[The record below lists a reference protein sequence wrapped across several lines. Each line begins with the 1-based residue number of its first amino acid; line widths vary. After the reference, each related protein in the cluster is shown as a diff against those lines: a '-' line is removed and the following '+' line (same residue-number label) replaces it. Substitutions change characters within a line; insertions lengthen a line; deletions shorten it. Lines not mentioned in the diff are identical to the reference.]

1 MVAIIIGVHGI
12 GQQQSGRH
20 QLLPAWR
27 QATLDGLER
36 ASGRH
41 QEPLLSLDI
50 AFYGDLFLPS
60 TRDDGSKG
68 TEADYSGEALTTDE
82 LREFEFAVTEA
93 LGPAALTDPG
103 GDQTSKGFTQAPGPL
118 RVLIRAIDR
127 TLGAGAGVLLLGV
140 FRQVKFYLRDTEVKR
155 QVDDR
160 VAAAATADTEIIL
173 GHSLGSVVAFEYIR
187 NNPGRN
193 LSLITLGSPL
203 GFKFTR
209 KLLSDIT
216 FPFLPENA
224 AGAPRWVNVR
234 DPRDPVACAGDL
246 RKWWPQSADEQVN
259 NGGDA
264 HSATRYL
271 GKAGTGAAIIS
282 MLRDHG
288 GDGSERGHG
297 DSAALLRGRSD
308 EHV

>member
-1 MVAIIIGVHGI
+1 MATIIGVHGI

-20 QLLPAWR
+20 QLLSAWR

-36 ASGRH
+36 ASGRN
-41 QEPLLSLDI
+41 QELSPSLDI

-60 TRDDGSKG
+60 ARDDGSKG
-68 TEADYSGEALTTDE
+68 AGTDYAAEALTADE
-82 LREFEFAVTEA
+82 LREFESTVTEA
-93 LGPAALTDPG
+93 LGPAALADSG
-103 GDQTSKGFTQAPGPL
+103 GDRARKGFTQAPGPV

-140 FRQVKFYLRDTEVKR
+140 FRQVKLYLRDTEVKR

-160 VAAAATADTEIIL
+160 VAAATTDDTEVIL
-173 GHSLGSVVAFEYIR
+173 GHSLGSVVAFQYIR
-187 NNPGRN
+187 NNPERHI
-193 LSLITLGSPL
+193 SLITLGSPL
-203 GFKFTR
+203 GFSFTR
-209 KLLSDIT
+209 KLLPDIT
-216 FPFLPENA
+216 FPFLPKNA
-224 AGAPRWVNVR
+224 TSVPQWANVR

-246 RKWWPQSADEQVN
+246 RKWWPQSTDEQVH

-282 MLRDHG
+282 MLRGHG
-288 GDGSERGHG
+288 GDGSEPGHG

>member
-1 MVAIIIGVHGI
+1 MVATIIGVHGI

-20 QLLPAWR
+20 QLMPAWR
-27 QATLDGLER
+27 QAALDGLER
-36 ASGRH
+36 ATGRH
-41 QEPLLSLDI
+41 HGPSLSLDI

-68 TEADYSGEALTTDE
+68 TRADFAGEALTEDE
-82 LREFEFAVTEA
+82 LGEFESTVTEA
-93 LGPAALTDPG
+93 LGPAALADPG
-103 GDQTSKGFTQAPGPL
+103 GEQAPKGFTQAPGPL

-155 QVDDR
+155 QVDNR
-160 VAAAATADTEIIL
+160 VAAAATADTEIII
-173 GHSLGSVVAFEYIR
+173 GHSLGSVVAFEYVR

-193 LSLITLGSPL
+193 ISLITLGSPL

-216 FPFLPENA
+216 FPFLPPNA
-224 AGAPRWVNVR
+224 AGAPKWVNVR
-234 DPRDPVACAGDL
+234 DPRDPVSCAGDL
-246 RKWWPQSADEQVN
+246 RKWWPQSADEQVT

-264 HSATRYL
+264 HSASRYL
-271 GKAGTGAAIIS
+271 GKARTGAAIIS
-282 MLRDHG
+282 MLGDHG
-288 GDGSERGHG
+288 CDGSEPGDG